1 MIQLDAVSKHY
12 RSAVGPVHALDNIS
26 LQIERGSFTAV
37 SGPSGC
43 GKSTLLSLVGG
54 LALPTQGT
62 VTVAGQE
69 ISSLTPAGRA
79 HFRATH
85 VGFVFQLFHLLPY
98 LNILENVLVAAG
110 PGDAGEATAVARQLL
125 DDFGLNERLSHLP
138 GQLSAGERQRVAM
151 ARALL
156 TSPQLLLADEPT
168 GNLDPDSA
176 ASVLGLIDEYHR
188 QGGTVLLVTHDDRI
202 SVRAEQTI
210 HLQKGALVDNP
221 DPSGRKVAAGGVPPA
236 SKGISGSD

>member
-69 ISSLTPAGRA
+69 ISSLTSAGRA

-98 LNILENVLVAAG
+98 LDILENVLVAAG

-176 ASVLGLIDEYHR
+176 ASVLDLIDEYHR

-221 DPSGRKVAAGGVPPA
+221 DPGDRQLAAGGVPPVN
-236 SKGISGSD
+236 KGISGSD